1 MIINSVALILK
12 KNSYLLFSIVLLNIG
27 CQNKSL
33 ETFEINNPLLNKEL
47 ENFISALKKKNTL
60 KEKFIII
67 EYQYTTE
74 RDTIIKVMNARPY
87 TCKDVKGV
95 KSYKGYQVFL
105 FSNLS
110 SATIKKDFNIKK
122 PFTDCYKFVDNRY
135 IDITFEINFRVKN
148 GRAVER
154 I

>member
-1 MIINSVALILK
+1 M
-12 KNSYLLFSIVLLNIG
+12 G

-33 ETFEINNPLLNKEL
+33 ETFEISNPLLNNEL
-47 ENFISALKKKNTL
+47 ENFISALEKKNTL

-74 RDTIIKVMNARPY
+74 HDTIIKFMNARPY
-87 TCKDVKGV
+87 TCEDIKGI
-95 KSYKGYQVFL
+95 KSYENYKVFL
-105 FSNLS
+105 FSNLPN
-110 SATIKKDFNIKK
+110 AKIEKDFNIKK
-122 PFTDCYKFVDNRY
+122 PFMDCDKFVNKRY
-135 IDITFEINFRVKN
+135 IDITFEINFKVKN